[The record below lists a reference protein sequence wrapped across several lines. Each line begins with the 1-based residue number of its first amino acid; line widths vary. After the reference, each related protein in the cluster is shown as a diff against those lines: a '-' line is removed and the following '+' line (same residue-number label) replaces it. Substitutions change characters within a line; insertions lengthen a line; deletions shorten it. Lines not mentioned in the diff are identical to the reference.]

1 MQQLSMFMNQFMPLL
16 SLYSDIIACLAAA
29 CVLSL
34 ITGWMLH
41 KSKAKKQLDT
51 ATRHWEQRY
60 SELEE
65 MARTDAENLEEQLQS
80 MATDLK
86 ALQIHN
92 RMMSDSIKSNDSSAQ
107 KSRAEAIE
115 LNRQHAES
123 QERLQRII
131 QQKEREILELG
142 NRVNQ
147 YGSGAGAAGG
157 APGVRR
163 PFSSSAD
170 EMDIRDDDEL
180 THADTVAMSSTDMFD
195 ATIQMSAQELLAQRE
210 DSLSDNELES
220 TVVIN
225 STDSIDMEE
234 ATVALDEDVLAF
246 ARRSTKPNRKD

>member
-1 MQQLSMFMNQFMPLL
+1 MQQLSMFMNQIMPLL
-16 SLYSDIIACLAAA
+16 SLYADIIACLAAA

-41 KSKAKKQLDT
+41 KSKAKKQLN
-51 ATRHWEQRY
+51 AVTRHWEKRY
-60 SELEE
+60 NELEE

-80 MATDLK
+80 MATDSK
-86 ALQIHN
+86 ALQMHN
-92 RMMSDSIKSNDSSAQ
+92 RMLNESLKSNDSSAQ

-147 YGSGAGAAGG
+147 FGSGAGAAGG

-163 PFSSSAD
+163 SFTSSAD
-170 EMDIRDDDEL
+170 DTDIMGDDEL
-180 THADTVAMSSTDMFD
+180 THADTVAISSTDMFD

-210 DSLSDNELES
+210 ESRSDDELES

-225 STDSIDMEE
+225 STESIDMEE
-234 ATVALDEDVLAF
+234 ATVALDEDVLAY
-246 ARRSTKPNRKD
+246 ARRSSRPNRKD

>member
-1 MQQLSMFMNQFMPLL
+1 MFMNQIMPLL
-16 SLYSDIIACLAAA
+16 SLYSDIIAGLAAA
-29 CVLSL
+29 CALSL

-41 KSKAKKQLDT
+41 KSKAKNQL
-51 ATRHWEQRY
+51 AAANRHWEKRY
-60 SELEE
+60 RELEE

-80 MATDLK
+80 MATDSK

-92 RMMSDSIKSNDSSAQ
+92 RMLSDSIKSNDSNVQ

-131 QQKEREILELG
+131 QQKEREILQLG

-163 PFSSSAD
+163 SFSTSAD
-170 EMDIRDDDEL
+170 VTDIMCDDEL
-180 THADTVAMSSTDMFD
+180 THADTVAISSTDMFD
-195 ATIQMSAQELLAQRE
+195 ATIQLSAKELLGHRE
-210 DSLSDNELES
+210 ENRSDDELES
-220 TVVIN
+220 TIVIN
-225 STDSIDMEE
+225 STESIDMEE

>member
-1 MQQLSMFMNQFMPLL
+1 MQQISMFMNQIMPLL

-41 KSKAKKQLDT
+41 KSKAKKQLNA
-51 ATRHWEQRY
+51 ATRYWEQRY
-60 SELEE
+60 GELEE

-80 MATDLK
+80 MATDSK

-92 RMMSDSIKSNDSSAQ
+92 RMLSDSIKSNDSSAQ
-107 KSRAEAIE
+107 RSRAEAIE

-147 YGSGAGAAGG
+147 YGASPGAGG
-157 APGVRR
+157 APDKRSS
-163 PFSSSAD
+163 FSTSAD
-170 EMDIRDDDEL
+170 DTDIMGDDEM
-180 THADTVAMSSTDMFD
+180 THADTVAISSTDMLD
-195 ATIQMSAQELLAQRE
+195 ATIQMSAQELLAHRE
-210 DSLSDNELES
+210 GSRSDDELES
-220 TVVIN
+220 TIVIN
-225 STDSIDMEE
+225 STEAIDMEE

-246 ARRSTKPNRKD
+246 ARRSIQAES